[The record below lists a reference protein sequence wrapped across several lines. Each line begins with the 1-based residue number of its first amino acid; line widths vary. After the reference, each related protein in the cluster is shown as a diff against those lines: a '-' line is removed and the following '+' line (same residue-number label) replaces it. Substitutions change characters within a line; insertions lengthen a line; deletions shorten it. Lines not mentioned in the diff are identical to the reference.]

1 VSERLFHHH
10 LALAYLALAAVVFV
24 ALFFVSAA
32 YGRHT
37 RRGWGPEMNTR
48 LAWVLM
54 ESPSLLI
61 MTGCLL
67 TARHPTLA
75 ARILGWLWVA
85 HYAHRALIFPF
96 RMKMAGRRTPVLIP
110 VLGALFNCGNAYLNG
125 RWLFAFSPGDETI
138 GIRYIAGVA
147 LFVVGF
153 AINYR
158 ADRTL
163 AALRGSTGS
172 GYRIPHGGLY
182 RWISCPNYFGE
193 ILEWSGFALA
203 AWSIPALSFAV
214 WTAANLVPRARSH
227 HRWYEAQFAD
237 YPPERKALFPGLW

>member
-1 VSERLFHHH
+1 VSERLFHHD
-10 LALAYLALAAVVFV
+10 LALAYLAVAAVVFV
-24 ALFFVSAA
+24 VLFFVPAA

-37 RRGWGPEMNTR
+37 RRGWGPTMNTR

-54 ESPSLLI
+54 EIPSLLI
-61 MTGCLL
+61 MTSCLVM
-67 TARHPTLA
+67 AQRPSPA
-75 ARILGWLWVA
+75 ARLLGCLWVA

-96 RMKMAGRRTPVLIP
+96 RMKMEGRRTPVVIP
-110 VLGALFNCGNAYLNG
+110 MLGALFNCGNAYLNG
-125 RWLFAFSPGDETI
+125 RWLFAFSPGDETMDA
-138 GIRYIAGVA
+138 RYLAGVG
-147 LFVVGF
+147 LFAVGF
-153 AINYR
+153 AINYQ

-163 AALRGSTGS
+163 AALRASAGN
-172 GYRIPHGGLY
+172 GYGIPAGGLY

-227 HRWYEAQFAD
+227 HRWYHAEFAA
-237 YPPERKALFPGLW
+237 YPPERKALIPGVW